1 MIRNIRNSTRAVS
14 LVQQRSFFVARSAV
28 YDKREWEGNEAI
40 NDQVN
45 VLKPN
50 DHTYYTDAKDTKKA
64 VVFSDKD
71 MPPRYLNGV
80 VDRSELNTALNQKSL

>member
-1 MIRNIRNSTRAVS
+1 M
-14 LVQQRSFFVARSAV
+14 QQRSFFVARSPV

-45 VLKPN
+45 VLKPA
-50 DHTYYTDAKDTKKA
+50 DSTYTEDARSPKK

-80 VDRSELNTALNQKSL
+80 VDRSELNTALNQKRL